1 MPTIVSRKNSEQ
13 SNIQSLQQVII
24 DGSMGAITAPGRGA
38 AFGVAVVADD
48 MPELIQQAS
57 DVLTSMGQTL
67 KNTAIDLAIARN
79 ERNQLLQRV
88 DELESTLENL
98 VGEVDFDEALEHA
111 TLDLMDCFCSS
122 GAADVTADGEL
133 AFDERLVLNKEDI
146 KPMLQQAIVRWI
158 EQRLGS

>member
-1 MPTIVSRKNSEQ
+1 MPTIVSRKNEEQ
-13 SNIQSLQQVII
+13 SNLQSLQQVII
-24 DGSMGAITAPGRGA
+24 DGSMGAITAPGGN
-38 AFGVAVVADD
+38 GIAVIAEDL
-48 MPELIQQAS
+48 PSLIQQAS
-57 DVLTSMGQTL
+57 DVLSSMNQTL
-67 KNTAIDLAIARN
+67 KTMAIDLAIARS

-98 VGEVDFDEALEHA
+98 VGIVDFDEALEHA

-133 AFDERLVLNKEDI
+133 AFDERLVLNKEDL